1 MPLYNHHNTFCQQTK
16 NKYILPY
23 KHRFV
28 FAPRVCPEAHGP
40 PVSQW
45 EQWAAP
51 YTEHCPS
58 AASPEEPTAIRTIT
72 RKKHLNIEVY
82 LCLRIPELHWNTFNN
97 NNKQV
102 NGAELGFLTPTCWIN
117 WAFVIPFASAI
128 LSLFLSLEDKFSAY
142 SYCTRLLLISELW
155 TNVDLVTL
163 LTQASCLHSLL
174 FFLQSNNLFRNCANF
189 WTDKS
194 LL

>member
-72 RKKHLNIEVY
+72 REKHLNMEVY
-82 LCLRIPELHWNTFNN
+82 LCLRIPELHRNTFNN
-97 NNKQV
+97 NNKV
-102 NGAELGFLTPTCWIN
+102 NGAELGFWHQPAESTEHLSSRLPQPYFLYFYLWRTN
-117 WAFVIPFASAI
+117 SMRIPI
-128 LSLFLSLEDKFSAY
+128 VRDY
-142 SYCTRLLLISELW
+142 Y
-155 TNVDLVTL
+155 
-163 LTQASCLHSLL
+163 
-174 FFLQSNNLFRNCANF
+174 
-189 WTDKS
+189 
-194 LL
+194 